1 MNRELQDYY
10 ENRFAMMSTQ
20 GWKDLVEDIE
30 VMIEATDRLGGIET
44 EQQLHF
50 KKGEMSIMN
59 WIKTLR
65 ESSTEVYEQL
75 SQEEDNAQTNVR
87 L

>member
-10 ENRFAMMSTQ
+10 ENRFAMMATQ
-20 GWKDLVEDIE
+20 GWQDLLEDLE
-30 VMIEATDRLGGIET
+30 LMIKTTDTISGLET
-44 EQQLHF
+44 TEQLHF
-50 KKGEMSIMN
+50 RKGELSIMN

-75 SQEEDNAQTNVR
+75 QEDVDNA
-87 L
+87 

>member
-20 GWKDLVEDIE
+20 GWKDLVDD
-30 VMIEATDRLGGIET
+30 VVTMLEATDRLGGIET

-50 KKGEMSIMN
+50 KKGELSIMN

-75 SQEEDNAQTNVR
+75 SEEEDNA
-87 L
+87 

>member
-1 MNRELQDYY
+1 MNRELQNYY
-10 ENRFAMMSTQ
+10 ENRFSMMATTGWTDLLEDLELMISST
-20 GWKDLVEDIE
+20 DTLS
-30 VMIEATDRLGGIET
+30 GIET

-50 KKGEMSIMN
+50 RKGEMSIMN

-75 SQEEDNAQTNVR
+75 LEEEDNAKTD

>member
-1 MNRELQDYY
+1 MNRELQEYY
-10 ENRFAMMSTQ
+10 ENRFEMMATKGWNDLLEDLELMIST
-20 GWKDLVEDIE
+20 
-30 VMIEATDRLGGIET
+30 TDTVRGIDT

-50 KKGEMSIMN
+50 RKGEMSIMN

-75 SQEEDNAQTNVR
+75 QEDVDNA
-87 L
+87 

>member
-1 MNRELQDYY
+1 MNRELQTYY
-10 ENRFAMMSTQ
+10 ENRFSMMATQ
-20 GWKDLVEDIE
+20 GWADLLEDLE
-30 VMIEATDRLGGIET
+30 LMISSTDTLGGIET

-50 KKGEMSIMN
+50 RKGEMSIMN

-75 SQEEDNAQTNVR
+75 QQDEENAS
-87 L
+87 

>member
-1 MNRELQDYY
+1 MNRELQTYY
-10 ENRFAMMSTQ
+10 ENRFSMMATKGWADLLEDLELMISST
-20 GWKDLVEDIE
+20 D
-30 VMIEATDRLGGIET
+30 TLGGIET

-50 KKGEMSIMN
+50 RKGEMSIMN

-75 SQEEDNAQTNVR
+75 QQEEENAS
-87 L
+87 

>member
-10 ENRFAMMSTQ
+10 EARFAMMSTQ

-75 SQEEDNAQTNVR
+75 SQEEDNA
-87 L
+87 